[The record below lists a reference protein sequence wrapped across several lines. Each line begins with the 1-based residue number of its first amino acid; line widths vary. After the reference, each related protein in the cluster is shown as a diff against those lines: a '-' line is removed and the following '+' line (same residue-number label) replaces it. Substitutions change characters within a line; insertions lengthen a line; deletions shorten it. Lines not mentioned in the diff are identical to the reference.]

1 MEKKKME
8 LWFSDYHTEKVK
20 LSVKV
25 QKQLFEQQTDFQ
37 RMMSLNRMSLE
48 DF

>member
-1 MEKKKME
+1 ME

-25 QKQLFEQQTDFQ
+25 QKQLFEQQTIFSEL
-37 RMMSLNRMSLE
+37 MSLNRMSLE

>member
-1 MEKKKME
+1 ME

-20 LSVKV
+20 VSIKV
-25 QKQLFEQQTDFQ
+25 QKQLFGLQTEIFSEL
-37 RMMSLNRMSLE
+37 MSLNRMSLE